1 MDDFKRVLAIDLGSG
16 KVAAIVA
23 EVGLNKEVRVL
34 GVGRTR
40 STGIRNGRI
49 VNIEK
54 TALSVKEAAQQAYQ
68 MAKSEFD
75 SVVVGITGEHIK
87 GATSRGLIA
96 ISNPHLEI
104 TEDDVSRVISQAKT
118 ISIPMGREVIYVH
131 PNSYTIDDQ
140 KGIKEPVGM
149 IGMRLEV
156 EAYIVTA
163 QSTVI
168 MNIKRALSKGGIEN
182 PILMFQPIAASAAVL
197 KQQDMDQG
205 VALVDIGK
213 DTTDI
218 AVWYDGDLVHT
229 AVIPLGG
236 QLITNDIAIGLKIP
250 VDKAEEV
257 KLEHGVASVT
267 LAEETDDDNIQ
278 VDGIYGQRVK
288 FFSKKDVAYIIE
300 ARVMEIF
307 EFVREKLEQSD
318 RFSKLV
324 GGVVL
329 VGGTSNLPG
338 IEYVAEE
345 VLGLPVFVRK
355 PYDVTG
361 VIDPIMDP
369 AYAVAAGLP
378 RLALIAETKGGIE
391 SPDRG
396 RSFKEFIRNVWQII
410 KENF

>member
-1 MDDFKRVLAIDLGSG
+1 MEDVKRVLAIDLGSG
-16 KVAAIVA
+16 KIAAIVA
-23 EVGLNKEVRVL
+23 EIGPQNEVRVL
-34 GVGRTR
+34 GVGRAK
-40 STGIRNGRI
+40 STGIRGGRI

-54 TALSVKEAAQQAYQ
+54 TAISVSEAAQQAYQ

-75 SVVVGITGEHIK
+75 EVVVGITGEHIK

-104 TEDDVSRVISQAKT
+104 TEDDVQRVIDQAKT
-118 ISIPMGREVIYVH
+118 ISIPMGREVLYVH

-140 KGIKEPVGM
+140 RGIKEPIGM

-163 QSTVI
+163 QSTVL
-168 MNIKRALSKGGIEN
+168 MNIKRALSKGGVED

-197 KQQDMDQG
+197 RAQDMDQG

-218 AVWYDGDLVHT
+218 AVWFDGDLVHT
-229 AVIPLGG
+229 AVLPLGG

-250 VDKAEEV
+250 VEKAEEL
-257 KLEHGVASVT
+257 KLNYGVASVT
-267 LAEETDDDNIQ
+267 LAEESDEENIE
-278 VDGIYGQRVK
+278 VEGFHGQRPK
-288 FFSKKDVAYIIE
+288 FFTRRDLAYIIE
-300 ARVMEIF
+300 ARVAEIF
-307 EFVREKLEQSD
+307 EFVKEKLEQSD
-318 RFSKLV
+318 RFSRLV
-324 GGVVL
+324 GGVIL
-329 VGGTSNLPG
+329 VGGTSSLPG

-355 PYDVTG
+355 PHGVTG

-369 AYAVAAGLP
+369 AYAVVVGLP
-378 RLALIAETKGGIE
+378 RLARMAQTKGGIE
-391 SPDRG
+391 RPGGKTSVKD
-396 RSFKEFIRNVWQII
+396 FIQKIWNIV

>member
-257 KLEHGVASVT
+257 KLEHGVASVA

-300 ARVMEIF
+300 ARVM
-307 EFVREKLEQSD
+307 
-318 RFSKLV
+318 
-324 GGVVL
+324 
-329 VGGTSNLPG
+329 
-338 IEYVAEE
+338 
-345 VLGLPVFVRK
+345 
-355 PYDVTG
+355 
-361 VIDPIMDP
+361 
-369 AYAVAAGLP
+369 
-378 RLALIAETKGGIE
+378 
-391 SPDRG
+391 
-396 RSFKEFIRNVWQII
+396 
-410 KENF
+410 

>member
-1 MDDFKRVLAIDLGSG
+1 MEDVKRVLAIDLGSG

-23 EVGLNKEVRVL
+23 EVGLKGEIRVL
-34 GVGRTR
+34 GVGRAK
-40 STGIRNGRI
+40 STGIRGGRI
-49 VNIEK
+49 INIEK
-54 TALSVKEAAQQAYQ
+54 TAISVKEAAQQAYQ

-75 SVVVGITGEHIK
+75 SVLVGITGSHIK
-87 GATSRGLIA
+87 GATSKGLIA

-104 TEDDVSRVISQAKT
+104 TQEDVYRVINQAKT
-118 ISIPMGREVIYVH
+118 ISIPMGREVLYVH

-140 KGIKEPVGM
+140 KGIKEPIGM

-168 MNIKRALSKGGIEN
+168 MNIKRALSKGGIED
-182 PILMFQPIAASAAVL
+182 PVLMFQPIAASAAVL
-197 KQQDMDQG
+197 KQQDMEQG

-218 AVWYDGDLVHT
+218 AVWYEGDLVHT
-229 AVIPLGG
+229 AIVPIGG

-250 VDKAEEV
+250 VEKAEELKV
-257 KLEHGVASVT
+257 EHGVASVAI
-267 LAEETDDDNIQ
+267 AEETDDDSIE
-278 VDGIYGQRVK
+278 VAGVPGHRVK
-288 FFSKKDVAYIIE
+288 VFSKKDIAYIIE

-307 EFVREKLEQSD
+307 EFVREKLEQSE
-318 RFSKLV
+318 RFSRLV

-329 VGGTSNLPG
+329 VGGTANLPG

-355 PYDVTG
+355 PQNVIGVT
-361 VIDPIMDP
+361 DLIMDP
-369 AYAVAAGLP
+369 SYSVVVGLP
-378 RLALIAETKGGIE
+378 RLAVIAETKGGLETRERKQSIM
-391 SPDRG
+391 D
-396 RSFKEFIRNVWQII
+396 FLKNVFQFL

>member
-257 KLEHGVASVT
+257 KLEHGVASVA

-288 FFSKKDVAYIIE
+288 FFSRKDVAYIIE

-345 VLGLPVFVRK
+345 VLSLPVFVRK

-391 SPDRG
+391 TPDRG

>member
-1 MDDFKRVLAIDLGSG
+1 MEDVKRVLALDLGSG
-16 KVAAIVA
+16 KIAAIVA
-23 EVGLNKEVRVL
+23 EIGPHNEVRVL
-34 GVGRTR
+34 GVGRAK
-40 STGIRNGRI
+40 STGIRGGRI

-54 TALSVKEAAQQAYQ
+54 TAVSVSEAAQQAYD
-68 MAKSEFD
+68 MAKTEYD
-75 SVVVGITGEHIK
+75 EVAVGITGEHIK

-104 TEDDVSRVISQAKT
+104 TEDDVQRVIDQAKT
-118 ISIPMGREVIYVH
+118 ISIPMGREVLYVH

-140 KGIKEPVGM
+140 RGIKEPIGM

-163 QSTVI
+163 QSTVL
-168 MNIKRALSKGGIEN
+168 MNIRRALSRGGIEE

-197 KQQDMDQG
+197 KPQDMDQG

-229 AVIPLGG
+229 AVVPLGG
-236 QLITNDIAIGLKIP
+236 QLITNDIAIGFKIP
-250 VDKAEEV
+250 VEKAEELKV
-257 KLEHGVASVT
+257 NHGVASVSVV
-267 LAEETDDDNIQ
+267 EETDEDNIE
-278 VDGIYGQRVK
+278 VEGVHGQRPKVFTK
-288 FFSKKDVAYIIE
+288 RDLAYIVE
-300 ARVMEIF
+300 ARVAEIF

-318 RFSKLV
+318 RFSRLV

-329 VGGTSNLPG
+329 VGGTSSLPG

-345 VLGLPVFVRK
+345 ILGLPVFVRK
-355 PYDVTG
+355 PFDVTG
-361 VIDPIMDP
+361 IIDPIMDP
-369 AYAVAAGLP
+369 AYAVVVGLP
-378 RLALIAETKGGIE
+378 RLVKIAQTKGGIDMPG
-391 SPDRG
+391 SRG
-396 RSFKEFIRNVWQII
+396 SVKEFLQKIWNIV